1 MAIEKTMTE
10 FFAGVGGFRV
20 GLEKAD
26 PSWQTKFFSQY
37 EPGRKNQFA
46 YDCYVRNFGLEGIEH
61 PELTNVDIND
71 VDKSVLP
78 ATNLLTGGFPCQSFS
93 VARPLYLS
101 TGMDDPAKGQLW
113 YQLLD
118 TLNAKHTP
126 FSEA

>member
-78 ATNLLTGGFPCQSFS
+78 ATNLLTTRRRGSCGTSSSTRSTRSTSRS
-93 VARPLYLS
+93 VCSRTS
-101 TGMDDPAKGQLW
+101 TACSPPRMPSPGATSG
-113 YQLLD
+113 
-118 TLNAKHTP
+118 
-126 FSEA
+126 